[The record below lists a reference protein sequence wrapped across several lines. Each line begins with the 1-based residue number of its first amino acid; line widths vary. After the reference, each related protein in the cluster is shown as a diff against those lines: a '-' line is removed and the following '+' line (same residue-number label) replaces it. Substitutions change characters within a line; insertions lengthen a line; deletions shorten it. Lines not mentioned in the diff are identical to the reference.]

1 MEDEWSGD
9 GTEAQTTAPAR
20 TPARTPDHL
29 GETTAAPS
37 GGDRLEPWATFLIF
51 VAVCGLLVWIS
62 RKACTTWW
70 TDTTPERKL
79 HRPGSV
85 LENMSPDGSTRYPR
99 QIRSVREELEMT
111 LLEDNYAGAGL
122 DEDELVFGREPSQKH
137 D

>member
-20 TPARTPDHL
+20 TPDHL
-29 GETTAAPS
+29 GETTAAPAGS
-37 GGDRLEPWATFLIF
+37 DRLEPWATFLIF

-70 TDTTPERKL
+70 TDAAPERKL

-85 LENMSPDGSTRYPR
+85 LENMASDGSTRYPR
-99 QIRSVREELEMT
+99 QKRSAREELEMT
-111 LLEDNYAGAGL
+111 LLEDNDAGADL
-122 DEDELVFGREPSQKH
+122 DEDELVFGRASSAKH